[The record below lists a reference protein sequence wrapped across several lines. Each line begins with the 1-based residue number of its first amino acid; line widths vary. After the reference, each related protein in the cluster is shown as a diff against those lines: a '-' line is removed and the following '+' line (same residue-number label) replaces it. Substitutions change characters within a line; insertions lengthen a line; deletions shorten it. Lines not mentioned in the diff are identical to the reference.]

1 MEIVFC
7 ILFEKKGGTLLLKCN
22 YDVKDLNLYL
32 NGFYQELLIWWADF
46 RNAFSD
52 IKYVHYVI
60 WNNKDLRN
68 GNKPILYKKIC
79 RLWNCL
85 FINDLL
91 FNLDYVRS
99 PECLKNKGLESHFL
113 T

>member
-1 MEIVFC
+1 M
-7 ILFEKKGGTLLLKCN
+7 KCN

-52 IKYVHYVI
+52 INYVHYVI

-68 GNKPILYKKIC
+68 GNKPILYKKYADCGIAY
-79 RLWNCL
+79 
-85 FINDLL
+85 I
-91 FNLDYVRS
+91 YKRS
-99 PECLKNKGLESHFL
+99 II
-113 T
+113 

>member
-1 MEIVFC
+1 MEIVFF

-52 IKYVHYVI
+52 INYVHYVI
-60 WNNKDLRN
+60 WNNKDLGN
-68 GNKPILYKKIC
+68 GNKPILYKKNMQIVE
-79 RLWNCL
+79 
-85 FINDLL
+85 LL
-91 FNLDYVRS
+91 IYKRS
-99 PECLKNKGLESHFL
+99 II
-113 T
+113 

>member
-52 IKYVHYVI
+52 INYVHYVI

-68 GNKPILYKKIC
+68 GNKPILYKKYADC
-79 RLWNCL
+79 
-85 FINDLL
+85 
-91 FNLDYVRS
+91 
-99 PECLKNKGLESHFL
+99 GLAYL
-113 T
+113 